1 MGRLSKQP
9 TPRNV
14 RLTPPP
20 GMGDAAASVFR
31 QLTQA
36 VSADHFAECDEP
48 LLVAYCEA
56 VINAR
61 LAQEAVERE
70 GQVVD
75 GKLNPWCGAL
85 EKSVKNMVA
94 LSLRLRLAPSS
105 RYDSQRAQTST
116 RPQPMSVEDRHP
128 LLGGVPKTGLAY
140 FRK

>member
-14 RLTPPP
+14 RLTPPQ

-36 VSADHFAECDEP
+36 VAADHFAECDEP

-75 GKLNPWCGAL
+75 NKINPWCAAL

-94 LSLRLRLAPSS
+94 LVASPACAFVAL
-105 RYDSQRAQTST
+105 
-116 RPQPMSVEDRHP
+116 
-128 LLGGVPKTGLAY
+128 
-140 FRK
+140 